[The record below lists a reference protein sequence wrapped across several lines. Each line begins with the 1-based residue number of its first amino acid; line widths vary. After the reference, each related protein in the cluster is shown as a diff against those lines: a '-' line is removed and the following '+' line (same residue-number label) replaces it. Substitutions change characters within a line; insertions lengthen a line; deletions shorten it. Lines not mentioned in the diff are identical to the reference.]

1 MQSRSEDDFKRL
13 RLMVDESQVNLVEVV
28 RNCALDTGVPPSDAI
43 EELLESY
50 GSQRMALVGRVLD
63 ASVSGAR
70 NLWQQT
76 EAQFR
81 ANEAIRN
88 DPTDPTAGNRY
99 RRRQFELM
107 AATAAPQVELR
118 ALNRRSLESL
128 AGLAGEPL
136 LMCVRREYRE
146 LAFPTA
152 FGESPRVIRLEQSV
166 NALGDLTVDQR
177 DVIDA
182 ETARFEEQRVDLGE
196 RLADA
201 KDSADSSNS
210 RGRGRMAWWRRRPGR
225 KR

>member
-1 MQSRSEDDFKRL
+1 MIRRTQQQEIAT
-13 RLMVDESQVNLVEVV
+13 EGGNL
-28 RNCALDTGVPPSDAI
+28 N
-43 EELLESY
+43 
-50 GSQRMALVGRVLD
+50 
-63 ASVSGAR
+63 
-70 NLWQQT
+70 
-76 EAQFR
+76 
-81 ANEAIRN
+81 
-88 DPTDPTAGNRY
+88 
-99 RRRQFELM
+99 LM

-136 LMCVRREYRE
+136 LMCVRREYRK

-196 RLADA
+196 KMADA
-201 KDSADSSNS
+201 KDRQIASIFAGGGAD
-210 RGRGRMAWWRRRPGR
+210 GVVATKAWQEAVTARDKLEQQLIDHILDTLTPEQRAKVIATVPARR
-225 KR
+225 